1 MPSPPEK
8 PDLSLNSNRVR
19 EGHGPPFQT
28 LWTYYCS
35 GAGEKRGG
43 EQEAGTTL
51 LNAVLLNKLL
61 SAEVGKRD
69 LISIDSGIG
78 VLPRQGNVHTGTAFP
93 SFVCLVSTVALGISR
108 PFYLDQHQNAA
119 AAPVIIVIKPE
130 QIPCEK
136 QPLIEQCLTLHF
148 EHE

>member
-1 MPSPPEK
+1 MRTRNLLGK
-8 PDLSLNSNRVR
+8 
-19 EGHGPPFQT
+19 T
-28 LWTYYCS
+28 LVP
-35 GAGEKRGG
+35 GIR
-43 EQEAGTTL
+43 QL
-51 LNAVLLNKLL
+51 LLYGD
-61 SAEVGKRD
+61 EVP
-69 LISIDSGIG
+69 ISER

-93 SFVCLVSTVALGISR
+93 SFICLVSTVALGISR

-136 QPLIEQCLTLHF
+136 QPLIEQGLTLHF